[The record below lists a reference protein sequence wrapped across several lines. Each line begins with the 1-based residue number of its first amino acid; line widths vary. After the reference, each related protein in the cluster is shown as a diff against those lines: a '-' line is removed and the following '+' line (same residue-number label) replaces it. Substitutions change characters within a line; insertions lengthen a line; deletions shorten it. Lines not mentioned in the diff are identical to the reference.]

1 MQNKFF
7 LFILGILLWIGFG
20 AIIGSLSAHIISYT
34 WVAQSALFGAAI
46 GLIAG
51 LIVGLAALSASSRF
65 RFNAVMVWMLAGSLL
80 GAGLGFNGVILL
92 GGYPN
97 RSQADLSFIALA
109 PVGLAAGAGLGTLAG
124 LLIWKYRHRA
134 RQPR

>member
-20 AIIGSLSAHIISYT
+20 AIIGSLSTHIISYT

-46 GLIAG
+46 GFIAG
-51 LIVGLAALSASSRF
+51 LIVGLAALSASARF
-65 RFNAVMVWMLAGSLL
+65 RFSAVMVWMLAGSLL
-80 GAGLGFNGVILL
+80 GASLGFNGVVLL

-109 PVGLAAGAGLGTLAG
+109 PVGLAAGAVLGTLTG
-124 LLIWKYRHRA
+124 LLIWKYRHP